1 VKRQFVLLL
10 SIGAAVSL
18 SLVPA
23 GTSAQVKG
31 YAEFHR
37 PGILIVDGQRVRAN
51 TQTRFK
57 GSNARDLESIPL
69 GDEVEV
75 TGARIGDGSI
85 LAASISA
92 KPNGISLYENDV
104 LKATNEIE
112 SEWVQRGMMYEPRA
126 DGSATKIGEIYDRGP
141 KVDRVR
147 RIMNRLRPPYVNAD
161 RLRVRVVQ
169 TKEWNASAMGNGAIW
184 VYTGLLDEMT
194 DDEMSIVLGHELT
207 HFTHEH
213 SRRNAKRGMF
223 TQLLGLGALA
233 ASTAIDNDAARTS
246 AMLGSMLGMT
256 AFTSAYSRDLED
268 QADRVGLRYAYEGGY
283 DVTKGPVLWGKFKQ
297 KYGESDKVSN
307 FFVGSHSRPSDRI
320 RNINRELA
328 LNYGTR

>member
-1 VKRQFVLLL
+1 MSL
-10 SIGAAVSL
+10 AAADTSEHVS
-18 SLVPA
+18 
-23 GTSAQVKG
+23 G
-31 YAEFHR
+31 YAEFR
-37 PGILIVDGQRVRAN
+37 KPGILIVDGQRIRAN
-51 TQTRFK
+51 GQTAFK
-57 GSNARDLESIPL
+57 GRDTGSLDAIPL
-69 GDEVEV
+69 GYEVDV
-75 TGARIGDGSI
+75 KGVRLGDGSV
-85 LAASISA
+85 LATSVSA
-92 KPNGISLYENDV
+92 KPNGVSLYENDV

-112 SEWVQRGMMYEPRA
+112 SAWVERGMMYEPHA
-126 DGSATKIGEIYDRGP
+126 DGSATKIGEIYQSGP

-147 RIMNRLRPPYVNAD
+147 RIMDRLRPPYVGAD
-161 RLRVRVVQ
+161 RLRVRVVE

-184 VYTGLLDEMT
+184 VYTGLLDQMS

-207 HFTHEH
+207 HYTHEH

-268 QADRVGLRYAYEGGY
+268 QADRVGLRYAYEGGF
-283 DVTKGPVLWGKFKQ
+283 DVTQGPVLWGKFKQ
-297 KYGESDKVSN
+297 KYGESDKISN

-328 LNYGTR
+328 LNYGK